1 MLYIFKEEETINMR
15 GCLGRY
21 KLEERVVND
30 VNIIYNIIYIFV
42 YILYIYIYI
51 HIHLILKENLKDRS
65 LINENT
71 A

>member
-42 YILYIYIYI
+42 YNVCIHTYTYIQY
-51 HIHLILKENLKDRS
+51 K
-65 LINENT
+65 INNNNK
-71 A
+71 